1 MRKILILLL
10 LAAGIAASG
19 QQYNNEWIK
28 FSQTYFK
35 IKVASDGVYRIPK
48 SLLDANGLGSTQV
61 QYFELW
67 RNGEKVPSIHP
78 CQAGCCLQTGFLEFW
93 ANATM
98 ANLITLYTET
108 LCFSIL
114 RSTVCKPIP
123 LFTF

>member
-67 RNGEKVPSIHP
+67 RNGEKVPFYPSVSSGVLP
-78 CQAGCCLQTGFLEFW
+78 STGFLNSGRTQRW
-93 ANATM
+93 QT
-98 ANLITLYTET
+98 
-108 LCFSIL
+108 
-114 RSTVCKPIP
+114 
-123 LFTF
+123 